1 MRVHFADPLELHR
14 HAERNGLAYA
24 WEFTRAF
31 AKWQELL
38 AREQYDLVDVRTGQG
53 TSRAML
59 FSRAMAV
66 EQQVADGRRWREIQA
81 KRASAAQRSP
91 SALKSARGASPC
103 SSRPNWQYR
112 FSKAQNTAARWR
124 A

>member
-1 MRVHFADPLELHR
+1 MTWHPDEFSDPKELHR
-14 HAERNGLAYA
+14 HAERSGLAYA

-38 AREQYDLVDVRTGQG
+38 AREQYDLVNVRTSQG

-66 EQQVADGRRWREIQA
+66 EQQVAAERERWRAIQA
-81 KRASAAQRSP
+81 KRAGSAHALPQR
-91 SALKSARGASPC
+91 
-103 SSRPNWQYR
+103 
-112 FSKAQNTAARWR
+112 
-124 A
+124 